1 MKRKQSESR
10 LATPYA
16 IWSVLFIVIPL
27 ILIVF
32 FSFTKQV
39 DGRYMFTL
47 DNFDKFFNVMYFKVV
62 RRSLVLAFIST
73 VLCLI
78 VGYPTAYIISKAKPS
93 RRATLL
99 LLCILPMW
107 MNFLLRTYAWS
118 AILGKN
124 GFINTLLGMVGLG
137 PINILYTDAAVLLGM
152 VYNFLPFMILPIHT
166 ILSKMDQDLINAAK
180 DLGANNFQVFTKVI
194 FPLSLPG
201 VISGIT
207 MVFMPAVS
215 TFVISKLLGGGQ
227 FYLIGNLIEQEFMS
241 VGDWHFGSA
250 ISIFMM
256 IIILISFLTDF
267 IVFLLEFIKIFFGT
281 GITVIRLRSN
291 HIIH

>member
-78 VGYPTAYIISKAKPS
+78 VGYPTAYIISKAIPS

-256 IIILISFLTDF
+256 IIILISMAIMNKYSSGTDKEGGG
-267 IVFLLEFIKIFFGT
+267 LL
-281 GITVIRLRSN
+281 L
-291 HIIH
+291 

>member
-201 VISGIT
+201 VISGMT

-256 IIILISFLTDF
+256 IIILISMAIMNKYSSGTDKEGGG
-267 IVFLLEFIKIFFGT
+267 LL
-281 GITVIRLRSN
+281 L
-291 HIIH
+291 

>member
-256 IIILISFLTDF
+256 IIILISMA
-267 IVFLLEFIKIFFGT
+267 IMNKYSSGKKS
-281 GITVIRLRSN
+281 ITQVL
-291 HIIH
+291 

>member
-107 MNFLLRTYAWS
+107 MTFLLRTYALS

-256 IIILISFLTDF
+256 IIILISMAIMNKYSSGNDKEGGG
-267 IVFLLEFIKIFFGT
+267 LL
-281 GITVIRLRSN
+281 L
-291 HIIH
+291 